1 MKLRVRAP
9 RAVAYGE
16 EVILE
21 NSWEEQPKRK
31 RMALAL
37 QRTVDKAPVVTAPVG
52 TVPVNKAP
60 VPLVPH
66 FAPKPQPQPRK
77 VEIEAAEESEEVLD
91 VTPQRAQN
99 IRQNF
104 TCPVSQALMEYPMM
118 SGTCIHRVNIDSVIS
133 CAKGTGECNC
143 PVYGCNA
150 IWRLGTITV
159 DVDLQR
165 RIRQYKESG
174 EANNHERPSTQE
186 VIEIN

>member
-9 RAVAYGE
+9 RSVAYGE

-21 NSWEEQPKRK
+21 DPWEEGPKRK
-31 RMALAL
+31 RT
-37 QRTVDKAPVVTAPVG
+37 QRAVDKS
-52 TVPVNKAP
+52 
-60 VPLVPH
+60 PLDRPRFPPTPFLVL
-66 FAPKPQPQPRK
+66 PQTQSKVSK
-77 VEIEAAEESEEVLD
+77 VEIKAAEETEEVLD

-143 PVYGCNA
+143 PVYGCSA
-150 IWRLGTITV
+150 IWRLGNITV
-159 DVDLQR
+159 DLDLQR

-174 EANNHERPSTQE
+174 EANKTERPSTQE
-186 VIEIN
+186 IIEIN